1 MNIELWVKQFDD
13 EKNHFDYKV
22 DALESNKIVLLPGRF
37 YILQYKPKTTKKD
50 IVLNTRPIILSLGMS
65 KADPESFLCIDL
77 CMMPMQIRLKF
88 VQMFYDMFDEEITKN
103 MKSFPFTE
111 MADMQA
117 QIKDFNYKALSKI
130 DKLYPVMNAIKRY
143 KIKNTK
149 KIYSLSY
156 TDVYKVLGKFAD
168 ENWFINGNIGEV
180 QKEFLKKSMYKK

>member
-88 VQMFYDMFDEEITKN
+88 VQMFYDMFDEEIIKN

-111 MADMQA
+111 MADMQT

-180 QKEFLKKSMYKK
+180 QKEFLKKSMHKK

>member
-65 KADPESFLCIDL
+65 KMDPESFLCIDL
-77 CMMPMQIRLKF
+77 CMMPIQIRLKF
-88 VQMFYDMFDEEITKN
+88 VQMFYDMFNEEITKN
-103 MKSFPFTE
+103 MKAFPFTE
-111 MADMQA
+111 MADMQT
-117 QIKDFNYKALSKI
+117 QIKDFNYKAISKI

-168 ENWFINGNIGEV
+168 ENWFINGNIGNV
-180 QKEFLKKSMYKK
+180 QKEFLKKSMHKK